1 MTTPYP
7 TARLCYVTN
16 PAPDTFVL
24 NLQFEPGQDRV
35 IEVMADGSR
44 LERIYINREKLSNI
58 VKDGV
63 GVL

>member
-1 MTTPYP
+1 MTPYP
-7 TARLCYVTN
+7 KARLCYVTQID
-16 PAPDTFVL
+16 PETFAL

-35 IEVMADGSR
+35 SDVMADGSR
-44 LERIYINREKLSNI
+44 FDRIRISREQLSNI

>member
-16 PAPDTFVL
+16 PEPGTFL
-24 NLQFEPGQDRV
+24 LHLQFEPGQDRV
-35 IEVMADGSR
+35 TDVMIDGAR
-44 LERIYINREKLSNI
+44 FERISITRDQLSNI